1 MIAIIPAKEYSSR
14 LKNKNLK
21 LLNGKPLIYY
31 TIKAALKS
39 KYIKRVIVSTD
50 SKKIAKISQ
59 KMGAEVPFIRPK
71 KLTKINTT
79 LVEVCVHA
87 LEFLQKLEKKDIN
100 SIIALQPTSPLRTYK
115 DIDKAIKLFK
125 NTGVEFL
132 TSFTKTKPSEWL
144 YHYYKGKIFKKIIKK
159 YSIDNSQS
167 LKQTLILNGAIYIY
181 KKKSLYKKKLNKNLV
196 SGFIMPSNRSV
207 DIDYLDDFNYAN
219 FLIQKKNYK

>member
-1 MIAIIPAKEYSSR
+1 MIAIIPAKKYSSR

-39 KYIKRVIVSTD
+39 KYITKVLVSTD

-71 KLTKINTT
+71 KLTKSNTT
-79 LVEVCVHA
+79 LAEVCVHA
-87 LEFLQKLEKKDIN
+87 LEFLQKSEKKKIN
-100 SIIALQPTSPLRTYK
+100 SILALQPTSPLRTYK
-115 DIDKAIKLFK
+115 DIDKAIKIFK
-125 NTGVEFL
+125 RNRVEFL

-144 YHYYKGKIFKKIIKK
+144 YHHCKNKIFKKIIK
-159 YSIDNSQS
+159 SSGADNSQN

-181 KKKSLYKKKLNKNLV
+181 KTKSLYKKKN
-196 SGFIMPSNRSV
+196 
-207 DIDYLDDFNYAN
+207 
-219 FLIQKKNYK
+219 

>member
-1 MIAIIPAKEYSSR
+1 MIAIIPAKKYSSR

-39 KYIKRVIVSTD
+39 KYITKVLVSTD

-71 KLTKINTT
+71 KLTKSNTT
-79 LVEVCVHA
+79 LAEVCVHA
-87 LEFLQKLEKKDIN
+87 LEFLQKSEKKKIN
-100 SIIALQPTSPLRTYK
+100 SILALQPTSPLRTYK
-115 DIDKAIKLFK
+115 DIDKAIKIFK
-125 NTGVEFL
+125 RNRVEFL

-144 YHYYKGKIFKKIIKK
+144 YHHCKNKIFKKIIKR
-159 YSIDNSQS
+159 SRADNSQN

-181 KKKSLYKKKLNKNLV
+181 KTKSLYKKKINKNLI
-196 SGFIMPSNRSV
+196 SGIIMPNNRSV
-207 DIDYLDDFNYAN
+207 DIDYLEDFNYAEY
-219 FLIQKKNYK
+219 LLRKI

>member
-87 LEFLQKLEKKDIN
+87 LE
-100 SIIALQPTSPLRTYK
+100 
-115 DIDKAIKLFK
+115 
-125 NTGVEFL
+125 
-132 TSFTKTKPSEWL
+132 
-144 YHYYKGKIFKKIIKK
+144 
-159 YSIDNSQS
+159 
-167 LKQTLILNGAIYIY
+167 
-181 KKKSLYKKKLNKNLV
+181 
-196 SGFIMPSNRSV
+196 
-207 DIDYLDDFNYAN
+207 
-219 FLIQKKNYK
+219 

>member
-1 MIAIIPAKEYSSR
+1 MIAIIPAKKYSSR

-39 KYIKRVIVSTD
+39 NYITKVLVSTD

-71 KLTKINTT
+71 KLTKSNTT
-79 LVEVCVHA
+79 LAEVCVHA
-87 LEFLQKLEKKDIN
+87 LEFLQKSEKKKIN
-100 SIIALQPTSPLRTYK
+100 SILALQPTSPLRTYK
-115 DIDKAIKLFK
+115 DIDKAIKIFK
-125 NTGVEFL
+125 RNRVEFL

-144 YHYYKGKIFKKIIKK
+144 YHHCKNKIFKKIIK
-159 YSIDNSQS
+159 SSGADNSQN

-181 KKKSLYKKKLNKNLV
+181 KTKSLYKKKINKNLI
-196 SGFIMPSNRSV
+196 SGIIMPNNRSV
-207 DIDYLDDFNYAN
+207 DIDYLEDFNYAEY
-219 FLIQKKNYK
+219 LLRKI